1 MQHKPLAIALWITA
15 LAILVGLFTK
25 SWFTPERGDGGVG
38 LTGVEVCRGDR
49 CQTASW
55 SELKRAPK
63 DIGVF
68 GWIGL
73 VGGLG
78 AAGLA
83 ATIGGLVA
91 AGNAA
96 RTRTPIKVMNVVLGV
111 AAFATVMFT
120 MRVLGE
126 MSRDV
131 SIGYSGFLAVG
142 GIIAAGAI
150 VTRGVMPLAAAA
162 APKA

>member
-1 MQHKPLAIALWITA
+1 MKHTHLAIALWVTA
-15 LAILVGLFTK
+15 AVILIGLFTK

-49 CQTASW
+49 CETAAW
-55 SELKRAPK
+55 DELKRAPK

-68 GWIGL
+68 GWLGML
-73 VGGLG
+73 GGLG

-83 ATIGGLVA
+83 AAVGGLVA
-91 AGNAA
+91 SGKAQ
-96 RTRTPIKVMNVVLGV
+96 RVPLKVMNVVLGV
-111 AAFATVMFT
+111 AAFSTTMFA
-120 MRVLGE
+120 MRVFGE

-131 SIGYSGFLAVG
+131 SIGYSGFLAIG

-150 VTRGVMPLAAAA
+150 LQRGVVPLTKA
-162 APKA
+162 APT